1 MTKSTILIV
10 DDEAFFRQLY
20 AELLNDVEYE
30 VETAASGEDALDRI
44 RQGGVDV
51 VLTDM
56 VMPGID
62 GLELLSES
70 KNIENPPEVILVTGH
85 ATVETAIQ
93 ALKSG
98 ARDYLVKPF
107 NPNELMHLVR
117 TCLEQRRLLDE
128 NAHLKNQIRLFQTGQ
143 FLASILD
150 VETLLS
156 RTVATILRELEGGR
170 GMGFILGKFGLPELV
185 TRNGLDIGPAETLM
199 HQLMPRLGTMT
210 GFQQLKA
217 EDFPESTSALPVNL
231 RQVFVYPLRSQ
242 DETKGCLV
250 LINPEECDFH
260 HPLPILNVMF
270 LLEQMALGFD
280 NGYRYLGARELM
292 YTDDLTGLY
301 NYRYLHIALDQEI
314 ARGDR
319 YGFKFSLLF
328 IDLDCF
334 KEINDTY
341 GHLVG
346 SNTLQEISDVLN
358 QCVREVDTLFR
369 YGGDEFT
376 ALLVET
382 DRAEAALVAERIRN
396 TIERCNFTFSSD
408 ISFRM
413 TATVGFATFP
423 DDAQEKESLIDLADR
438 AMYHGKIFRNVSRCA
453 EDLPDR

>member
-1 MTKSTILIV
+1 MAKSVILVV

-20 AELLNDVEYE
+20 SELLNDAEYE
-30 VETAASGEDALDRI
+30 VETASSGEDALQRL

-62 GLELLSES
+62 GLEVLRES
-70 KNIENPPEVILVTGH
+70 RNIENPPEVILVTGH

-107 NPNELMHLVR
+107 NPNELLHLVR

-128 NAHLKNQIRLFQTGQ
+128 NTHLKNQIRLFRTGQ

-150 VETLLS
+150 VETLFS
-156 RTVATILRELEGGR
+156 QTISTVLRELRGGR
-170 GMGFILGKFGLPELV
+170 GLGFVIGKNGLPEMMV
-185 TRNGLDIGPAETLM
+185 RDGLDDDKATALVE
-199 HQLMPRLGTMT
+199 QLMPRLPAIS
-210 GFQQLKA
+210 GFELLSG
-217 EDFPESTSALPVNL
+217 DDLPESSPALPSDL
-231 RQVFVYPLRSQ
+231 ERLLVYPLRSQ

-250 LINPEECDFH
+250 LINPTEGDFPQ
-260 HPLPILNVMF
+260 PLPLTSISF
-270 LLEQMALGFD
+270 LLEQMSLGFD

-292 YTDDLTGLY
+292 YTDDLTGLH
-301 NYRYLHIALDQEI
+301 NYRYLHIALDKEL
-314 ARGDR
+314 ARGSR
-319 YGFKFSLLF
+319 YGFKFSLVF
-328 IDLDCF
+328 IDLDRF
-334 KEINDTY
+334 KEINDTF

-346 SNTLQEISDVLN
+346 SNTLKVVADLLR

-382 DRAEAALVAERIRN
+382 DKEGAAVVAERIRQ
-396 TIERCNFTFSSD
+396 TIENNDFRFSD
-408 ISFRM
+408 DVAFHL
-413 TATVGFATFP
+413 TTTVGFATFP
-423 DDAQEKESLIDLADR
+423 EDASEKENLIDLADR
-438 AMYHGKIFRNVSRCA
+438 AMYLGKTHRNVTRSAR
-453 EDLPDR
+453 DLSDQ

>member
-30 VETAASGEDALDRI
+30 VETAGSGGEALDRI

-62 GLELLSES
+62 GLELLNES

-93 ALKSG
+93 ALKNG

-150 VETLLS
+150 VESLLS

-170 GMGFILGKFGLPELV
+170 GMGFIIGKFGLPELV
-185 TRNGLDIGPAETLM
+185 TRNGLDIGQAETLM
-199 HQLMPRLGTMT
+199 HQLMPRLETIT
-210 GFQQLKA
+210 GFQQLKD
-217 EDFPESTSALPVNL
+217 EDLPESTSTLPVNL

-250 LINPEECDFH
+250 LINPEERDFH
-260 HPLPILNVMF
+260 YPLPILNVMF

-319 YGFKFSLLF
+319 YGFKFSILF

-346 SNTLQEISDVLN
+346 SNTLQEIADLLN

-396 TIERCNFTFSSD
+396 TIEQCDFTFSSD
-408 ISFRM
+408 IAFRM

-423 DDAQEKESLIDLADR
+423 DDAQEKETLIDLADR
-438 AMYHGKIFRNVSRCA
+438 AMYHGKTFRNVSRCA